1 MSNYSNPFPPPPPP
15 PNAPQYAQQ
24 YAPQAAQAPSMW
36 GVSQQFGEPRYK
48 LFDVGNITLASFLGG
63 PLAGS
68 ILLGLNYQRLGDQGK
83 AWSSYLC
90 GAAVMAAAAGLG
102 FVIPHGVQ
110 YPIAIGLI
118 VAMRQVA
125 ERLQGPAISKHVDAG
140 GKLAT
145 KWIGFGVGMAFLTLV
160 MGLVLLPLLPSLTKT
175 KVTIGSSDQI
185 YYAGTATKDEAQA
198 LGDSLKTQGLLQDQG
213 ANVFL
218 KKESDGTTISIIL
231 KEGMWNK
238 PGMLE
243 TFEDIFRRA
252 APTVGGMP
260 IHVKLLNGE
269 KEVQKEGT
277 IGRVAIGEGDAVV
290 YKGTATE
297 ADARAFGQSLKDQD
311 YLQGKN
317 FYVSIN
323 KEAGV
328 TTMSFAV
335 NQGAWNRPTSV
346 AAFES
351 IARTAAPSVGGLPVQ
366 LRLVDTDLV
375 TQREETVN

>member
-1 MSNYSNPFPPPPPP
+1 MSDYSNPFPPPPPP
-15 PNAPQYAQQ
+15 IASQFAQQ
-24 YAPQAAQAPSMW
+24 YAPQAAVPMW
-36 GVSQQFGEPRYK
+36 GMSQQAGEPRYK
-48 LFDVGNITLASFLGG
+48 LFDVANITLAAFLGG

-68 ILLGLNYQRLGDQGK
+68 ILLGVNYQRLGDQGK

-90 GAAVMAAAAGLG
+90 GAAVMAAACGLG

-118 VAMRQVA
+118 AAMRQVA
-125 ERLQGPAISKHVDAG
+125 ERLQGPAIAKHVDAG

-160 MGLVLLPLLPSLTKT
+160 VGLVLLPLLPSLTKS
-175 KVTIGSSDQI
+175 KVTIGSQDQI
-185 YYAGTATKDEAQA
+185 FYTGTATKAEAQA
-198 LGDSLKTQGLLQDQG
+198 LGDSLKTQGLLQDIG

-218 KKESDGTTISIIL
+218 NKGSDGTTISIIL

-238 PGMLE
+238 AGMLE

-252 APTVGGMP
+252 APTVGGLP

-277 IGRVAIGEGDAVV
+277 VGRVAIGSGDAVV

-297 ADARAFGQSLKDQD
+297 ADARAFGESLKEQG
-311 YLQGKN
+311 YLQDKG

-323 KEAGV
+323 KEGGI

-335 NQGAWNRPTSV
+335 TDGAWNRASSV
-346 AAFES
+346 EAFET
-351 IARTAAPSVGGLPVQ
+351 IARKAAPSVGGLPVQ
-366 LRLVDTDLV
+366 LRLVNTELV
-375 TQREETVN
+375 SQREETVN